1 MLFREGK
8 NMSIYR
14 PELTGLG
21 VMPDLSLTTTNP
33 NHMASENADFLA
45 EGNGITQTGNKI
57 GADAVTR
64 AGTFQDALLNALD
77 KVSASQQFAN
87 NLEQAAITDPD
98 SVDVQD
104 ITIAQAE
111 ASMSLNIARN
121 VLNRVI
127 QGWRDLINTR

>member
-1 MLFREGK
+1 
-8 NMSIYR
+8 MSIYR